1 MGVQASKKKNQPPYA
16 MLPDNRY
23 RVLYEVDPEVISFD
37 PKQSYAICI
46 GMDRLEGMPEQSLG
60 PLVVSDCKSLAEA
73 CTKYLRIPGDRVKQ
87 LVASED
93 SSCLFTKAGLSTL
106 LVDCARSA
114 HVEEEGILVI
124 TFSGHG
130 TTVVKDDTEQA
141 VLPLIN
147 HTMERPEYLDGKD
160 ISQCVQKAKFCGKNV
175 LLVLDCCFSG
185 GIAEWLQC
193 NEGGEVFRII
203 AACFAYQTS
212 IQLNPLDHSVFAYFL
227 LDALRRRQGI
237 SEPDQEQQE
246 GMSDSKVHLQLHDIF
261 THIRDSSWAL
271 SALYVKYNKA
281 THSLQGFTMVPVVTS
296 TLQRTTSE
304 EDMLDAVETT
314 DGLYEGSDE
323 QGRLHFLQ
331 KQWKSFRKVRE
342 HRLPQ
347 NSYKWLRD
355 QAKPNGPLATLHEQ
369 GHLVGRVLQA
379 TICALSNSVASIHL
393 YEKNPWNGRARLFII
408 DMSEIIR
415 VVESASGGEQVTVGH
430 KAVRE
435 ALTYYFAA
443 YKNAAWPD
451 RNELKSL
458 DYLLAEDLQTA
469 HEGESTDG
477 LVSAEAA
484 CSRHVH
490 THTHTHT
497 TTHTH
502 THTHTPNMMSTH
514 DAMNCTLYQ
523 PFCFFSTVYL
533 CTDQWRLRRA

>member
-1 MGVQASKKKNQPPYA
+1 MGAQASKEKDQPPCA
-16 MLPDNRY
+16 LLPDNRY
-23 RVLYEVDPEVISFD
+23 RVSYKVHREVISFD

-46 GMDRLEGMPEQSLG
+46 GMDRLEGMPERSLG

-73 CTKYLRIPGDRVKQ
+73 CTKYLRIPRDRVKQ

-93 SSCLFTKAGLSTL
+93 PSCLFTKAGLSTL

-130 TTVVKDDTEQA
+130 TTVVKDGIEQV
-141 VLPLIN
+141 VLPLID
-147 HTMERPEYLDGKD
+147 HTTERPEYLDGKD
-160 ISQCVQKAKFCGKNV
+160 ISQCVQTTAKFCGKNV
-175 LLVLDCCFSG
+175 LLVLNCCFSG

-193 NEGGEVFRII
+193 NEGGEVFRTI
-203 AACFAYQTS
+203 AACSAHQTS

-227 LDALRRRQGI
+227 LDALRRRRGI

-246 GMSDSKVHLQLHDIF
+246 GMSDSKVHLHLHDIF

-281 THSLQGFTMVPVVTS
+281 TQSLQGFTMVPVVTS
-296 TLQRTTSE
+296 TLQQTTNE

-314 DGLYEGSDE
+314 DGPYEGSDG
-323 QGRLHFLQ
+323 QGGLHFLQ
-331 KQWKSFRKVRE
+331 QRWKSFPKVEASER
-342 HRLPQ
+342 RLPQ

-355 QAKPNGPLATLHEQ
+355 QAKPNGPLATLYEQ

-393 YEKNPWNGRARLFII
+393 CEKNPWNGRARLFII
-408 DMSEIIR
+408 DMTDIIS

-451 RNELKSL
+451 LSELESL
-458 DYLLAEDLQTA
+458 YRLLYAEELQIA

-484 CSRHVH
+484 CSRHVYTH
-490 THTHTHT
+490 NTHAHTTRTHTHYVH
-497 TTHTH
+497 
-502 THTHTPNMMSTH
+502 
-514 DAMNCTLYQ
+514 A
-523 PFCFFSTVYL
+523 
-533 CTDQWRLRRA
+533 

>member
-1 MGVQASKKKNQPPYA
+1 MGAQASKEKDQPPCA
-16 MLPDNRY
+16 LLPDNRY
-23 RVLYEVDPEVISFD
+23 RVSYKVHREVISFD

-46 GMDRLEGMPEQSLG
+46 GIDWQKGMPERSLG

-73 CTKYLRIPGDRVKQ
+73 CTKYLRIPRDRVKQ

-141 VLPLIN
+141 VLPLID
-147 HTMERPEYLDGKD
+147 HTTERPEYLDGKD
-160 ISQCVQKAKFCGKNV
+160 ITQCVQTTAKFCGKNV

-193 NEGGEVFRII
+193 NEGGEVFRTI
-203 AACFAYQTS
+203 AACSAHQTS
-212 IQLNPLDHSVFAYFL
+212 IQLNPLEHSVFAYFL
-227 LDALRRRQGI
+227 LDALRRRRGI
-237 SEPDQEQQE
+237 SETGQEQQE
-246 GMSDSKVHLQLHDIF
+246 GMSNSKVHLQLHDIF

-296 TLQRTTSE
+296 TLQRTTNE
-304 EDMLDAVETT
+304 EDMLDAVEMT

-331 KQWKSFRKVRE
+331 KRWKSFPKVEASER
-342 HRLPQ
+342 RLPQ

-355 QAKPNGPLATLHEQ
+355 QAKPNGPLAMLHEQ

-393 YEKNPWNGRARLFII
+393 CEKNPWNGRARLFIL
-408 DMSEIIR
+408 DMTDIIS

-451 RNELKSL
+451 LNELMSL
-458 DYLLAEDLQTA
+458 YCLLFAEELQIA

-484 CSRHVH
+484 CSRHVYRHTRTHNTHTHSTHESH
-490 THTHTHT
+490 THTH
-497 TTHTH
+497 HTH
-502 THTHTPNMMSTH
+502 THAQCPRMM
-514 DAMNCTLYQ
+514 L
-523 PFCFFSTVYL
+523 
-533 CTDQWRLRRA
+533 